1 MNEKRLTLSDN
12 RLLGGVCGGF
22 AEFIGIDPTIV
33 RVIYAVLTIFTCFCG
48 IILYPILFWIIPSKY
63 KVQ

>member
-22 AEFIGIDPTIV
+22 AEFIGIDSTIV

-48 IILYPILFWIIPSKY
+48 IILYPILYWIIPSKY